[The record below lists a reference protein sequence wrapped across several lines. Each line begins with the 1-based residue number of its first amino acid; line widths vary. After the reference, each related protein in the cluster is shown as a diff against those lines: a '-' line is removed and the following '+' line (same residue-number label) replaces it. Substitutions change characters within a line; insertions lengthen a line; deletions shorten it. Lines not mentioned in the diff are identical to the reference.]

1 MADIALGLCPTG
13 TDFAGC
19 VEKEMRADR
28 RFRTAG
34 TLRVQTASAGLQF
47 PHRTFPAPHAAITIA
62 ATMYEARL
70 RESLP
75 RVRERITRALERSGR
90 SEPVSIVA
98 VTKGHPAAAVR
109 AAVAAG
115 LRKCGENRVQELAA
129 KIDELGRDAAE
140 WHLIGHLQ
148 RNKVRQAIPLF
159 DLVHS
164 IDSERLAGVLSNE
177 AQRAGVEVTGL
188 VQVNASGEAAKGGI
202 DAAES
207 LDPAM
212 DAIGRICELPGLR
225 VVGLMTMAPF
235 TDEEAVLRRTFR
247 TTRSLFEQCA
257 ARIPRFDAR
266 HLSMGMS
273 NDFDI
278 AVEEGGTMIRLGTI
292 LFGERLT

>member
-1 MADIALGLCPTG
+1 MSGSFGAT
-13 TDFAGC
+13 T
-19 VEKEMRADR
+19 E
-28 RFRTAG
+28 
-34 TLRVQTASAGLQF
+34 
-47 PHRTFPAPHAAITIA
+47 PAPFQGLHAAITIA

-75 RVRERITRALERSGR
+75 GVQERIARALERSGR

-98 VTKGHPAAAVR
+98 VTKGHPAAAVQ

-115 LRKCGENRVQELAA
+115 LRQCGENRVQELEGKVA
-129 KIDELGRDAAE
+129 ELGRTAAE

-164 IDSERLAGVLSNE
+164 IDSERLANVFSTE

-202 DAAES
+202 DAAGSFDEA
-207 LDPAM
+207 LE
-212 DAIGRICELPGLR
+212 AITRISEKPGLR

-235 TDEEAVLRRTFR
+235 TDEEAVLRQTFR
-247 TTRSLFEQCA
+247 TTRMLFEQCA

-278 AVEEGGTMIRLGTI
+278 AVEEGGTMVRLGTI
-292 LFGERLT
+292 LFGERQT